1 MRLVRNGVFETNSS
15 SAHSLAYKNTVLRDY
30 DYKPSK
36 DLCLSIKEL
45 RLTKKPKEY
54 EMYYTLDLMSMGGGM
69 MCYALQQKN

>member
-45 RLTKKPKEY
+45 RLTKKTK
-54 EMYYTLDLMSMGGGM
+54 GI
-69 MCYALQQKN
+69 